1 MNCNAKRILLNLS
14 TKLCEVL
21 PVFFWAFLIF
31 GFEEAEVAIT
41 TIICALIHE
50 CGHLWCILF
59 QNGSASLG
67 GVIFGFRIKAKK
79 LKSYNQEI
87 SVYLCG
93 PLANLVI
100 AFVFYL
106 LTPNLGEPAITVAT
120 LNLAT
125 ALSNLLPIKGYDGYG
140 ILRAVIMKSGH
151 HDRLM
156 VIIDYLSSLLTFLL
170 CIFSLYLVDRQGGG
184 YWIFALFFF
193 SMIKSIRSDL
203 GE

>member
-1 MNCNAKRILLNLS
+1 MVTAKPSLSMKLL
-14 TKLCEVL
+14 
-21 PVFFWAFLIF
+21 
-31 GFEEAEVAIT
+31 

-156 VIIDYLSSLLTFLL
+156 VISDHLSSLLTFLL

>member
-41 TIICALIHE
+41 TIICAIIHE

-93 PLANLVI
+93 PLANLVM

-140 ILRAVIMKSGH
+140 I
-151 HDRLM
+151 
-156 VIIDYLSSLLTFLL
+156 F
-170 CIFSLYLVDRQGGG
+170 
-184 YWIFALFFF
+184 FAFYQ
-193 SMIKSIRSDL
+193 
-203 GE
+203 